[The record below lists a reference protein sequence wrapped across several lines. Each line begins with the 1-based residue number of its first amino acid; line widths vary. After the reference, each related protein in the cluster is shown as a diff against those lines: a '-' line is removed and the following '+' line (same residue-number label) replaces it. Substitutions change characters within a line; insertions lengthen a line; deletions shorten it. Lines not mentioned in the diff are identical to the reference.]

1 MNEERDTICALI
13 TSARSPARCALR
25 LSGPGVPHAHL
36 RLLGAPWE
44 GRYEAKR
51 LSFSLGSWHVPALIL
66 TMPEGKSYTKEDV
79 LEIHLPANPSLAHQ
93 LQQTIYEMGIRP
105 AGPGEFTRRA
115 YLNGRINLREAQSVA
130 ALISANDETDRRQAL
145 SFLRG
150 ESGDQYREIK
160 EVIFAFRRDLE
171 AVIDFPEEPDIE
183 AHTFRW
189 KESLNALASNT
200 QTWKGQ
206 EQRSAAPPPLLRILI
221 LGPANSGKSSLVQ
234 RLIPGSQ
241 PVISHIEGT
250 TLDLIPYP
258 WDNGEERALLYD
270 SPGLK
275 SIEGEL
281 DRLSLGQ
288 LQHRLHAFDAY
299 LLLSATGEPEPDW
312 PSLPAGAPVLRFE
325 TKVDLGIAPT
335 RHAGLSCVSG
345 EGLTQLKNQ
354 LQQLSQEH
362 RKKPSHS
369 LEAIRSHLILRLE
382 ETCETLK
389 GLLFGPHPQEELAAY
404 ELDELLDILDGSV
417 GEEGG
422 HEALLDS
429 VFRDF
434 CIGK

>member
-1 MNEERDTICALI
+1 MEERDTICALI
-13 TSARSPARCALR
+13 TSPRSPSRTALR
-25 LSGPGVPHAHL
+25 LSGPEVPELHEKL
-36 RLLGAPWE
+36 FKTPWLGEYQAENLTLELGPW
-44 GRYEAKR
+44 KVP
-51 LSFSLGSWHVPALIL
+51 SLTL
-66 TMPEGKSYTKEDV
+66 TMPKGRSYTREDV
-79 LEIHLPANPSLAHQ
+79 LEIHIPANPSLAHR
-93 LQQTIYEMGIRP
+93 LQQKIYEMGIRP
-105 AGPGEFTRRA
+105 AAPGEFTRRA

-130 ALISANDETDRRQAL
+130 ALISANDETQRQQAL
-145 SFLRG
+145 GFLKG

-160 EVIFAFRRDLE
+160 DIVFSFRRDLE

-189 KESLNALASNT
+189 KESLEALENKT
-200 QTWKGQ
+200 RTWKGQ
-206 EQRSAAPPPLLRILI
+206 DQRVATPPPLLRILI
-221 LGPANSGKSSLVQ
+221 LGPANSGKSSLIKC
-234 RLIPGSQ
+234 LIPGSQ

-258 WDNGEERALLYD
+258 WEESRERALLYD

-299 LLLSATGEPEPDW
+299 LLLTASGEDEPDW
-312 PSLPAGAPVLRFE
+312 PPLPEGAPVLRFE
-325 TKVDLGIAPT
+325 TKIDVSKRPCLHSGISVIT
-335 RHAGLSCVSG
+335 G
-345 EGLTQLKNQ
+345 EGLPQLKNK
-354 LQQLSQEH
+354 LQELSQKH
-362 RKKPSHS
+362 RARPSS
-369 LEAIRSHLILRLE
+369 NLEAIRSHLIDKIEIKCQL
-382 ETCETLK
+382 LK
-389 GLLFGPHPQEELAAY
+389 DQLFGPYPQEELAAY